1 MEGVKKFTGR
11 ELEQATN
18 KFHRENSLGRGGF
31 GTGYK
36 GQIDG
41 QPVLVMKLNPDT
53 SRQAG
58 ERFLREVTV
67 LTRADH
73 RHIVRLIGYN
83 AEARCIVYEALPG
96 GNLEDRLATEA
107 GRKSLRQ
114 KDRLRIAAEV
124 AEALVFL
131 HRLDYPIL
139 HQDVKPANV
148 MLDDDLISKLGGVG
162 LAKFLPVNDSS
173 IWGTVGYID
182 PLLLRT
188 GKYGPQSDVYGL
200 GLVVLQ
206 LLTGEKVNKVLE
218 YAKFG
223 LEGVLEH
230 LDKEVTWNDKIVRDV
245 AELALRCR
253 DKANRPDLESVVLPA
268 LQILAKDT
276 ALDLDQ
282 DGAPPPRQAAGGSGA
297 RGGGG
302 RGGHAGG
309 RGAGRGAGE
318 DAHKATQASAA
329 KKSTSINGQQTSR
342 SREGTSSGRPANDG
356 EMRLEATRA
365 MLESIRTTQDSS
377 NSFAPSVLS
386 PRSFAEVASPT
397 GTAEPSSLPETSDS
411 ANIISKA
418 LDDAPAEKSGKD
430 TVSYGT
436 PDRPFGTRR
445 RRSSMNDE
453 PPPEFLCPITCELMA
468 DPVMVVT
475 GQTYERSSIR
485 QWISEGHRT
494 CPITRMPLGNIELVP
509 NYALRNAIRAWA
521 QKRGIELKEPEFFP
535 PPRISGAQYKT
546 ANNASAPSQI
556 PTWDNA
562 LPDRRSPPM
571 LAVTQLFVGST
582 ADKDAAV
589 AQLATTASE
598 DGENGRVSV
607 VQAGAIPP
615 LIMVLL
621 EGSDFAKETAARC
634 IRFLSRSNNPII
646 TQGSAAAI
654 PALVRLLS
662 VGSQAAKEA
671 ACGALVNLSAK
682 TDVNKFQIAVAGG
695 ILPLVS
701 LLDFNQPNASRT
713 SYECASAALCNL
725 AFDNENRLKIAA
737 AGAIPLLVQ
746 V

>member
-1 MEGVKKFTGR
+1 LSAAPATAQLHPGKQQFTGHRIVVATRHGIVAAHMEGVRKFTGR

-41 QPVLVMKLNPDT
+41 RAVLVMKLNPDT

-73 RHIVRLIGYN
+73 RHIVQLIGYN

-96 GNLEDRLATEA
+96 GNLEDRLATET

-230 LDKEVTWNDKIVRDV
+230 LDKEVTWKDKIVRDV

-253 DKANRPDLESVVLPA
+253 DKANRPDLETVVLPA

-282 DGAPPPRQAAGGSGA
+282 DGAPPPRQAAGGAGGG
-297 RGGGG
+297 RGGG

-309 RGAGRGAGE
+309 RGAGHGAGE
-318 DAHKATQASAA
+318 DARRATPANAPKKATSMF
-329 KKSTSINGQQTSR
+329 SFFWG
-342 SREGTSSGRPANDG
+342 SGR
-356 EMRLEATRA
+356 
-365 MLESIRTTQDSS
+365 
-377 NSFAPSVLS
+377 
-386 PRSFAEVASPT
+386 
-397 GTAEPSSLPETSDS
+397 
-411 ANIISKA
+411 K
-418 LDDAPAEKSGKD
+418 
-430 TVSYGT
+430 
-436 PDRPFGTRR
+436 
-445 RRSSMNDE
+445 
-453 PPPEFLCPITCELMA
+453 
-468 DPVMVVT
+468 
-475 GQTYERSSIR
+475 
-485 QWISEGHRT
+485 
-494 CPITRMPLGNIELVP
+494 
-509 NYALRNAIRAWA
+509 
-521 QKRGIELKEPEFFP
+521 
-535 PPRISGAQYKT
+535 
-546 ANNASAPSQI
+546 
-556 PTWDNA
+556 
-562 LPDRRSPPM
+562 
-571 LAVTQLFVGST
+571 
-582 ADKDAAV
+582 
-589 AQLATTASE
+589 
-598 DGENGRVSV
+598 
-607 VQAGAIPP
+607 
-615 LIMVLL
+615 
-621 EGSDFAKETAARC
+621 
-634 IRFLSRSNNPII
+634 
-646 TQGSAAAI
+646 
-654 PALVRLLS
+654 
-662 VGSQAAKEA
+662 
-671 ACGALVNLSAK
+671 
-682 TDVNKFQIAVAGG
+682 
-695 ILPLVS
+695 
-701 LLDFNQPNASRT
+701 
-713 SYECASAALCNL
+713 
-725 AFDNENRLKIAA
+725 
-737 AGAIPLLVQ
+737 
-746 V
+746 

>member
-1 MEGVKKFTGR
+1 MITSVTVHLLLPTDCFISPSFHVTLLRPYIPTTSQLPHHRPPSMTRPASKPIVEPEKILSHGICHPTGIKRIEFLVRWKDRMPTEDSWVSESQSLISGIKRLVCVAGECAHNPRGQPHMEGVKKFTGR

-41 QPVLVMKLNPDT
+41 RPVLVMKLNPDT

-73 RHIVRLIGYN
+73 RHIVQLIGYN
-83 AEARCIVYEALPG
+83 AESRCIVYEALPG

-282 DGAPPPRQAAGGSGA
+282 DGAPPPRQAAGSSGA

-318 DAHKATQASAA
+318 DAHKAAQASAA
-329 KKSTSINGQQTSR
+329 KKSTSMFSFLWG
-342 SREGTSSGRPANDG
+342 GGR
-356 EMRLEATRA
+356 
-365 MLESIRTTQDSS
+365 
-377 NSFAPSVLS
+377 
-386 PRSFAEVASPT
+386 
-397 GTAEPSSLPETSDS
+397 
-411 ANIISKA
+411 K
-418 LDDAPAEKSGKD
+418 
-430 TVSYGT
+430 
-436 PDRPFGTRR
+436 
-445 RRSSMNDE
+445 
-453 PPPEFLCPITCELMA
+453 
-468 DPVMVVT
+468 
-475 GQTYERSSIR
+475 
-485 QWISEGHRT
+485 
-494 CPITRMPLGNIELVP
+494 
-509 NYALRNAIRAWA
+509 
-521 QKRGIELKEPEFFP
+521 
-535 PPRISGAQYKT
+535 
-546 ANNASAPSQI
+546 
-556 PTWDNA
+556 
-562 LPDRRSPPM
+562 
-571 LAVTQLFVGST
+571 
-582 ADKDAAV
+582 
-589 AQLATTASE
+589 
-598 DGENGRVSV
+598 
-607 VQAGAIPP
+607 
-615 LIMVLL
+615 
-621 EGSDFAKETAARC
+621 
-634 IRFLSRSNNPII
+634 
-646 TQGSAAAI
+646 
-654 PALVRLLS
+654 
-662 VGSQAAKEA
+662 
-671 ACGALVNLSAK
+671 
-682 TDVNKFQIAVAGG
+682 
-695 ILPLVS
+695 
-701 LLDFNQPNASRT
+701 
-713 SYECASAALCNL
+713 
-725 AFDNENRLKIAA
+725 
-737 AGAIPLLVQ
+737 
-746 V
+746 

>member
-445 RRSSMNDE
+445 R
-453 PPPEFLCPITCELMA
+453 
-468 DPVMVVT
+468 
-475 GQTYERSSIR
+475 
-485 QWISEGHRT
+485 
-494 CPITRMPLGNIELVP
+494 
-509 NYALRNAIRAWA
+509 
-521 QKRGIELKEPEFFP
+521 
-535 PPRISGAQYKT
+535 
-546 ANNASAPSQI
+546 
-556 PTWDNA
+556 
-562 LPDRRSPPM
+562 SPPM

-615 LIMVLL
+615 LIMIPLKLCYRRLL
-621 EGSDFAKETAARC
+621 QDPRPQKLENMPLTPLEAWPVKLMRMGRKLF
-634 IRFLSRSNNPII
+634 
-646 TQGSAAAI
+646 SAACSTSE
-654 PALVRLLS
+654 R
-662 VGSQAAKEA
+662 
-671 ACGALVNLSAK
+671 
-682 TDVNKFQIAVAGG
+682 
-695 ILPLVS
+695 VS
-701 LLDFNQPNASRT
+701 L
-713 SYECASAALCNL
+713 E
-725 AFDNENRLKIAA
+725 
-737 AGAIPLLVQ
+737 
-746 V
+746 

>member
-1 MEGVKKFTGR
+1 
-11 ELEQATN
+11 
-18 KFHRENSLGRGGF
+18 
-31 GTGYK
+31 
-36 GQIDG
+36 
-41 QPVLVMKLNPDT
+41 
-53 SRQAG
+53 
-58 ERFLREVTV
+58 
-67 LTRADH
+67 
-73 RHIVRLIGYN
+73 
-83 AEARCIVYEALPG
+83 
-96 GNLEDRLATEA
+96 
-107 GRKSLRQ
+107 
-114 KDRLRIAAEV
+114 
-124 AEALVFL
+124 
-131 HRLDYPIL
+131 
-139 HQDVKPANV
+139 
-148 MLDDDLISKLGGVG
+148 
-162 LAKFLPVNDSS
+162 
-173 IWGTVGYID
+173 
-182 PLLLRT
+182 
-188 GKYGPQSDVYGL
+188 
-200 GLVVLQ
+200 
-206 LLTGEKVNKVLE
+206 
-218 YAKFG
+218 
-223 LEGVLEH
+223 
-230 LDKEVTWNDKIVRDV
+230 
-245 AELALRCR
+245 
-253 DKANRPDLESVVLPA
+253 
-268 LQILAKDT
+268 
-276 ALDLDQ
+276 
-282 DGAPPPRQAAGGSGA
+282 
-297 RGGGG
+297 
-302 RGGHAGG
+302 
-309 RGAGRGAGE
+309 
-318 DAHKATQASAA
+318 
-329 KKSTSINGQQTSR
+329 
-342 SREGTSSGRPANDG
+342 
-356 EMRLEATRA
+356 MRLEATRT
-365 MLESIRTTQDSS
+365 MLESIRTTQDNS

-397 GTAEPSSLPETSDS
+397 GTAEPSALPETSDS
-411 ANIISKA
+411 ANNSSKA
-418 LDDAPAEKSGKD
+418 LDDPSAETLGKN

-521 QKRGIELKEPEFFP
+521 QRRGIELKEPEFFP
-535 PPRISGAQYKT
+535 PPRLSGAQYKT

-571 LAVTQLFVGST
+571 LAVVQLFVGSP

-615 LIMVLL
+615 LIMALL

-646 TQGSAAAI
+646 TQGCAAAI

-695 ILPLVS
+695 IPPLVL

-746 V
+746 VAARSPTPEAGEYATHALGSLACEINENGETIVQAGAVPVLLAALQNGSPWCKEAAARTLRNLSFFENLREPLLTAGAIDVLTRVTESGTARAAESARAALNHLSRTTRSTQSSSGTQEPRQAATGTTRTAVPPVTSGAVTTNPANATNRFQVAPRRVESSRLFGRSNAARVHPEPSSEGSDASGQGGSSSRGATRVLTRPTASRDSSRSRS